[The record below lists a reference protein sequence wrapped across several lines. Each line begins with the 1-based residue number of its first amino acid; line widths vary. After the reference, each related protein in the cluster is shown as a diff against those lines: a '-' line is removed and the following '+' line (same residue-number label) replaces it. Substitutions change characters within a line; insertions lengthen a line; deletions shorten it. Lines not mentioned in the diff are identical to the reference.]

1 MLKTHKAIAK
11 IIVSY
16 ILPPILPVAV
26 AVIISLQQIYYPDAD
41 IFLIFNTI
49 LLMLSLIEYL
59 PLVINRK
66 DKQPCR
72 LVCNVALILEAFL
85 CNVYLFGI
93 PSPLENLAGFFNSIC
108 GVWVVVVAL
117 EVGFYLFP
125 VIVSTYHD
133 KTEICE
139 DDEKID
145 AARSNENGSLKINA
159 QKNEQSPLPS
169 GPSPQIGKMKN
180 RKRKSGNGSD
190 EDPFSWIAFF
200 IVVGIL
206 IGIMA
211 LPLFQPE
218 GLPQWY
224 DRVHDLAGVVFS
236 ADLIDRSDLLT
247 LILYFVMMIAIVA
260 VVLFVLAI
268 IYYVVKG
275 ILRDRHGGIKAILKK
290 YSAPV
295 IILGIVFVAIRSLG
309 DTGEGGIG
317 LGFEVLGML
326 LESMLLAIIGI
337 IGAFVLIEVVG
348 LLLDE
353 CTAQISLLKVAMRLV
368 FILAVQYTTNFIT
381 GILRV
386 FAIKDVIESILLFFM
401 PDLNVTIGAKIDQVF
416 NSALEKEVCKL
427 ENDLSRSSPK
437 EVEEENVKCVQPGTK
452 ITIPIQRRESDE
464 K

>member
-1 MLKTHKAIAK
+1 MLTEHKTIVDK
-11 IIVSY
+11 IVSY
-16 ILPPILPVAV
+16 VLPPIFPVA
-26 AVIISLQQIYYPDAD
+26 AALIILLQRIYYPEANFAVVFNSML
-41 IFLIFNTI
+41 FL
-49 LLMLSLIEYL
+49 MSLIEYL
-59 PLVINRK
+59 PLVINRN
-66 DKQPCR
+66 DQQPCL
-72 LVCNVALILEAFL
+72 LVCNIALLIEALLYNVILT
-85 CNVYLFGI
+85 GI
-93 PSPLENLAGFFNSIC
+93 PSPLENFAEFFDSIC
-108 GVWVVVVAL
+108 GVWVVVAAL

-125 VIVSTYHD
+125 VIVSAYHD
-133 KTEICE
+133 KAEIGE
-139 DDEKID
+139 DDEEVD
-145 AARSNENGSLKINA
+145 VAQSDEDGSLN
-159 QKNEQSPLPS
+159 KNVRENKRSPLLG
-169 GPSPQIGKMKN
+169 GPSPKTGKMKN
-180 RKRKSGNGSD
+180 RESKSGNGSD

-200 IVVGIL
+200 IVVGML

-211 LPLFQPE
+211 LPLFQPA

-236 ADLIDRSDLLT
+236 ADLINRSDLLT

-295 IILGIVFVAIRSLG
+295 IILGIVFVGIRSLG
-309 DTGEGGIG
+309 ETGEGGIG
-317 LGFEVLGML
+317 LGFEVLGTL

-381 GILRV
+381 GILRA

-416 NSALEKEVCKL
+416 NDALEKEVRKL
-427 ENDLSRSSPK
+427 ENDLSKSSSN
-437 EVEEENVKCVQPGTK
+437 EVEKENVKSVQPGMRM
-452 ITIPIQRRESDE
+452 TISFQNRR
-464 K
+464 

>member
-1 MLKTHKAIAK
+1 M
-11 IIVSY
+11 
-16 ILPPILPVAV
+16 
-26 AVIISLQQIYYPDAD
+26 
-41 IFLIFNTI
+41 
-49 LLMLSLIEYL
+49 
-59 PLVINRK
+59 
-66 DKQPCR
+66 
-72 LVCNVALILEAFL
+72 
-85 CNVYLFGI
+85 
-93 PSPLENLAGFFNSIC
+93 
-108 GVWVVVVAL
+108 VVAL

-427 ENDLSRSSPK
+427 ENDLSRSSPN